1 MTAFDVDFE
10 NDIIACAL
18 REDSFCK
25 RATRI
30 ADTHVFSN
38 RELAWVWKVIAETW
52 ANFGERATPRL
63 VLARAESEFKEAE
76 KRKPYIATAVKL
88 FKHRG
93 TAPKA
98 ALDELSKFVRQV
110 NLQISLE
117 QSAKHLEKG
126 ELDLA
131 ETVMY
136 KGARSSGRER
146 NYTHIDWW
154 KDFEAR
160 QASRKHEREHPEE
173 FTVIPTGM
181 KQLDKALSGGARK
194 GEVCLIMGTTGR
206 GKSVLLNN
214 VGHAGVKHGFGAVYF
229 ALEMPARQVATRA
242 DALWSG
248 MRYDQFKGFDFKPS
262 ELRELMERRKRGMKR
277 YRDKF
282 HIVSMPVKSADIRT
296 LKSALDD
303 LREEH
308 GFVPSLVLVDS
319 GDHMRSVDRTLD
331 QYRLQQAEVYWS
343 LKQLAEEDGYVLWST
358 VHAGREWAHQ
368 IATSEATSESYDKA
382 RIADL
387 IVSLNDPNG
396 RPGRRKKAII
406 ASDDDDEDEPEE
418 IKTKDSADSASRRM
432 ELYLAKYR
440 DGVSKLKIELDA
452 DFSRMLLKEVDA
464 KDEKDEDVA

>member
-1 MTAFDVDFE
+1 
-10 NDIIACAL
+10 
-18 REDSFCK
+18 
-25 RATRI
+25 
-30 ADTHVFSN
+30 
-38 RELAWVWKVIAETW
+38 
-52 ANFGERATPRL
+52 
-63 VLARAESEFKEAE
+63 
-76 KRKPYIATAVKL
+76 
-88 FKHRG
+88 
-93 TAPKA
+93 
-98 ALDELSKFVRQV
+98 
-110 NLQISLE
+110 
-117 QSAKHLEKG
+117 
-126 ELDLA
+126 
-131 ETVMY
+131 
-136 KGARSSGRER
+136 
-146 NYTHIDWW
+146 
-154 KDFEAR
+154 
-160 QASRKHEREHPEE
+160 
-173 FTVIPTGM
+173 
-181 KQLDKALSGGARK
+181 
-194 GEVCLIMGTTGR
+194 
-206 GKSVLLNN
+206 
-214 VGHAGVKHGFGAVYF
+214 
-229 ALEMPARQVATRA
+229 
-242 DALWSG
+242 
-248 MRYDQFKGFDFKPS
+248 
-262 ELRELMERRKRGMKR
+262 MERRTRGMKR

-396 RPGRRKKAII
+396 RPGRRKMAII

-464 KDEKDEDVA
+464 KEEKDEDAA

>member
-1 MTAFDVDFE
+1 MAFDIEFE
-10 NDIIACAL
+10 HDVIACSL
-18 REDSFCK
+18 REDAFIK
-25 RATRI
+25 KAARI
-30 ADTHVFSN
+30 ADAHHFSTK
-38 RELAWVWKVIAETW
+38 EAAWLWRVISETW
-52 ANFGERATPRL
+52 ANFSERPSPRL
-63 VLARAESEFKEAE
+63 VLARAESEFKESE
-76 KRKPYIATAVKL
+76 KRKPYIALAVKL
-88 FKHRG
+88 FKHKA

-98 ALDELSKFVRQV
+98 ALDELGKFVRQV

-126 ELDLA
+126 ELDEA
-131 ETVMY
+131 ESVMY

-154 KDFEAR
+154 GDFDAR
-160 QASRKHEREHPEE
+160 QTARKHEKEHPEE

-214 VGHAGVKHGFGAVYF
+214 VGHAGIKHGFGAVYF

-248 MRYDQFKGFDFKPS
+248 LRYDQFKGFDFKPS
-262 ELRELMERRKRGMKR
+262 ELRELMERRRRGMKR
-277 YRDKF
+277 YKDKF
-282 HIVSMPVKSADIRT
+282 HIISMPVKSADIRT
-296 LKSALDD
+296 LKAALDD
-303 LREEH
+303 LRDEK

-387 IVSLNDPNG
+387 IVSLNDPNS
-396 RPGRRKKAII
+396 RPGKRKKTIVM
-406 ASDDDDEDEPEE
+406 SDDDDEDEPEE
-418 IKTKDSADSASRRM
+418 VKTADATEAASRRM

-452 DFSRMLLKEVDA
+452 DFSRMMLKEVDA
-464 KDEKDEDVA
+464 KDEHDEEAT